1 MFTAATHVVLTE
13 SVNQPKQQY
22 LLQNGEHTA
31 IGIGENEVRKHDTIR
46 WRHSKLSFYT
56 LANIVMIWID
66 RGIGNF
72 CYRTVQTRG
81 TDTQFVCGSGMNTVL
96 AVSYCARQLGVEALI
111 VVPKATKERICETIR
126 GDGSQLIL
134 YGEVKINIY
143 CQT

>member
-1 MFTAATHVVLTE
+1 M
-13 SVNQPKQQY
+13 
-22 LLQNGEHTA
+22 
-31 IGIGENEVRKHDTIR
+31 IR
-46 WRHSKLSFYT
+46 
-56 LANIVMIWID
+56 ID

-134 YGEVKINIY
+134 YGEVKINVYWSNIEQTTDT
-143 CQT
+143 CQLYRIGLHLKHMQGN